1 MQSVSSSQP
10 LTSFSGLASGL
21 DTASI
26 VDGLVKVEQIPIQ
39 RLQQKQDDLNSISS
53 RLGTLNTR
61 LSTLGDKA
69 RALNDA
75 AGVLTSAASSSSGA
89 VTATAAGG
97 ASLGTYD
104 IEVTSLAK
112 AERTYSD
119 TFSDSATAGLF
130 GSGTLD
136 ITVGSAAA
144 VSVTVTASDTLST
157 VVDKINSSGADVT
170 AGIVYD
176 GTNYRLQV
184 SGNKTGAA
192 NAVTFTE
199 TGTTLGLDNPA
210 NELVSA
216 SDAVFTVDTIAMTRS
231 TNSFSDAIPGVTLNL
246 TGTTASGSPATVTVS
261 RDAEAFADKMQE
273 FVDAYNTA
281 TNGINVEFAFLG
293 QAKTGDSLS
302 GDSMLR
308 RIQSELGA
316 DINTPVSGV
325 TGAFTMLAQM
335 GVHLT
340 RTGSLE
346 MDRQEV
352 IDAVNSDGASV
363 SELLIGDSTAG
374 VTGFMD
380 RIAATT
386 DQYADA
392 STGLLT
398 DRISGIADQV
408 SDIDDDISSMQDR
421 IDKYAEGLRRKFAV
435 METMIASLQSQGQ
448 QMLAALGAGTTTG
461 G

>member
-1 MQSVSSSQP
+1 MQP

-26 VDGLVKVEQIPIQ
+26 VDSLVKLEQIPIR
-39 RLQQKQDDLNSISS
+39 RLQQKQDDLGSISS
-53 RLGTLNTR
+53 RLGTLKTR
-61 LSTLGDKA
+61 MTTLGEKA
-69 RALNDA
+69 RSLSDA
-75 AGVLTSAASSSSGA
+75 AGVLTSSATSSSAS
-89 VTATAAGG
+89 VTATASGG

-104 IEVTSLAK
+104 IDVTSLAK

-119 TFSDSATAGLF
+119 TVSDSATVGLF
-130 GSGTLD
+130 GTGSLD
-136 ITVGSAAA
+136 IQVGAAAA
-144 VSVTVTASDTLST
+144 VSITVTASDTLTT

-192 NAVTFTE
+192 NAVAFTE
-199 TGTTLGLDNPA
+199 TGTTFGLDNPI
-210 NELVSA
+210 NETVSA
-216 SDAVFTVDTIAMTRS
+216 ADAVFTVDTIAMTRA

-246 TGTTASGSPATVTVS
+246 VGTTTVGSPATVGVS
-261 RDAEAFADKMQE
+261 RDAEAFADKLQE
-273 FVDAYNTA
+273 FVDAYNTT
-281 TNGINVEFAFLG
+281 TNGINVEFIFLG
-293 QAKTGDSLS
+293 SAKTGDSLS

-308 RIQSELGA
+308 RIQGDLGS
-316 DINTPVSGV
+316 DINTPVAGV

-346 MDRQEV
+346 MDRAEV
-352 IDAVNSDGASV
+352 IDAVNTDAASV
-363 SELLIGDSTAG
+363 SELLVGDVGAG
-374 VTGFMD
+374 VTGFME
-380 RIAATT
+380 RIASTT

-398 DRISGIADQV
+398 TRITNISDQV
-408 SDIDDDISSMQDR
+408 SGIDDDISSMQLR
-421 IDKYAEGLRRKFAV
+421 IDKFEENLRKRFAT
-435 METMIASLQSQGQ
+435 METLIARIQAQGQ
-448 QMLAALGAGTTTG
+448 QMLSVLGTG
-461 G
+461 LSG